1 MHNRIKDHEV
11 KCLPAE
17 GLISVNGLAEFLG
30 FRNDKLAEKL
40 NKRGIKTLDL
50 SKYARFRL
58 VNLSDLKAT

>member
-11 KCLPAE
+11 KCLPVE

-50 SKYARFRL
+50 SKHARFRL
-58 VNLSDLKAT
+58 VNLSDLKVT